1 MICNLRDN
9 YYTSQTKYNYIC
21 STILLYSSKGRPL
34 YHASVSESSFS
45 SRSTSCNNTG
55 SWDFLNMSSSKSR
68 SRRIETRGN
77 DPTSSLEQAVFS
89 IVVQISYDNCW
100 LTPCGHWKGPNQVT
114 KKFEDLKLSFQGE
127 RPSHEVFAED
137 FTTSVSNI
145 RKLIDQQIATTDS
158 DPNAI
163 QLDSSYPHVQ
173 MAPTYW
179 SSGMQY
185 LRLVVISLL
194 QVFQNVTDLPNS
206 QKTDGNASDTASD
219 SEVDGAYQY
228 LST

>member
-1 MICNLRDN
+1 
-9 YYTSQTKYNYIC
+9 
-21 STILLYSSKGRPL
+21 
-34 YHASVSESSFS
+34 
-45 SRSTSCNNTG
+45 
-55 SWDFLNMSSSKSR
+55 MSSSKSR

-163 QLDSSYPHVQ
+163 QRGFLIPSHTNGSHILKFWHAVFEVSSDQ
-173 MAPTYW
+173 
-179 SSGMQY
+179 S
-185 LRLVVISLL
+185 
-194 QVFQNVTDLPNS
+194 F
-206 QKTDGNASDTASD
+206 ASV
-219 SEVDGAYQY
+219 SECH
-228 LST
+228 